1 MKVQSNKNARSV
13 NPYKEA
19 RVLGFFSSAV
29 QIASAR
35 SIRQRVFNPVHN
47 PEFDQFGLLK
57 PVRSASAAASL
68 VAGPFSGGADRLI
81 LKYKYINIKYI

>member
-35 SIRQRVFNPVHN
+35 SIRQRVFNPVNN

-57 PVRSASAAASL
+57 PVRSASAVVSL
-68 VAGPFSGGADRLI
+68 VPSAAEQAF
-81 LKYKYINIKYI
+81 